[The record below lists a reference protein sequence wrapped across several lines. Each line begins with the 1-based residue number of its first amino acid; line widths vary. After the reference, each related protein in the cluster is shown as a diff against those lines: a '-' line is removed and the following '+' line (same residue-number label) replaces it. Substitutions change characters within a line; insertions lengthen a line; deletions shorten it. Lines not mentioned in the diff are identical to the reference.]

1 MAAPLDLFDRKI
13 LALIQQDCQQ
23 KADLI
28 AEKVGLSTSAV
39 QRRIRRLRAERVI
52 TAEVAV
58 LDRRALGRMM
68 TFIVGL
74 EIERE
79 NYAAL
84 AQFRRWVATQ
94 PEIQQAYYVTGQVD
108 LVLVIVA
115 EDVEAFDRV
124 AARIME
130 SNRQIRRMTT
140 NVTLEVLKLGLDVP
154 VDSAE

>member
-1 MAAPLDLFDRKI
+1 MADPLDLFDRKI
-13 LALIQQDCQQ
+13 LALIQQDCHQ

-28 AEKVGLSTSAV
+28 AEKVGLSPSAV
-39 QRRIRRLRAERVI
+39 QRRIKRLRAERVI
-52 TAEVAV
+52 VAEVAV
-58 LDRRALGRMM
+58 LDRRAVGRLM

-79 NYAAL
+79 NYTAL
-84 AQFRRWVATQ
+84 AHFRRWVSAQ

-108 LVLVIVA
+108 LMLVIVA

-130 SNRQIRRMTT
+130 NNPQIRRMTT
-140 NVTLEVLKLGLDVP
+140 NVVLEPLKLGLDLP
-154 VDSAE
+154 VDGAA